1 MAGIVYSS
9 ADALKILFLTH
20 SFPRFSG
27 DAPGSFLLRL
37 ARALA
42 SEGVIVHVIAP
53 SAKGLAREELIDGI
67 RVERFRYAPAGHETL
82 AYSGNMA
89 QDVATSW
96 KSRLALLGYLG
107 SDLSKAIAA
116 RREQR
121 PDIVHAHW
129 WFPSGLIGQGLKLM
143 KGVPLV
149 TTLHGTDVRMAK
161 SIAPS
166 RPFFRAV
173 LRSSSAV
180 TTVSSWLASEVVAIA
195 PGTDV
200 QVAPMPVA
208 SERFQPGG
216 SRETNRFLFAGRL
229 NEQKGLDHL
238 LKALASMQ
246 RLAMLD
252 VVGEG
257 SDAQK
262 LRLHASQL
270 GISDRVVW
278 HGQVD
283 QDRLLGFYQSA
294 TAVIVPS
301 IDEGLGLVAAE
312 ALMCETPVIAF
323 RSGGLTDVIQHGT
336 TGILVPPGNTSELA
350 RALDMVLASPDHSRD
365 LGRAGRMFAVTAF
378 SPESAAAR
386 YAGIYRGV
394 LGQHKT

>member
-1 MAGIVYSS
+1 M
-9 ADALKILFLTH
+9 KILFLTH
-20 SFPRFSG
+20 SFPRYSG

-42 SEGVIVHVIAP
+42 GEGVAVHVIAP
-53 SAKGLAREELIDGI
+53 SAKGLAPEEVIDGI
-67 RVERFRYAPAGHETL
+67 RVERFRYAPAGYETL

-89 QDVATSW
+89 QDVASSW
-96 KSRLALLGYLG
+96 KARLALLGYLG
-107 SDLSKAIAA
+107 SDLSKAISA
-116 RREQR
+116 RRDQR

-129 WFPSGLIGQGLKLM
+129 WFPSGLIGQGVRMLK
-143 KGVPLV
+143 GIPLV

-166 RPFFRAV
+166 RPFFRSV
-173 LRSSSAV
+173 LKASSAV
-180 TTVSSWLASEVVAIA
+180 TTVSTWLASEVTSLA
-195 PGTDV
+195 PGTSV
-200 QVAPMPVA
+200 EIAPMPVA
-208 SERFQPGG
+208 TERFQPGG
-216 SRETNRFLFAGRL
+216 SREANRFLFAGRL
-229 NEQKGLDHL
+229 NEQKGLDHV
-238 LKALASMQ
+238 LKALASME

-283 QDRLLGFYQSA
+283 QGRLLKFYQSA
-294 TAVIVPS
+294 TAVVVPS

-336 TGILVPPGNTSELA
+336 TGILVTPGDTAGLA
-350 RALDMVLASPDHSRD
+350 HALDMVVASPDHAAE
-365 LGRAGRMFAVTAF
+365 LGRTGRKFATAAF
-378 SPESAAAR
+378 SPQAAAAR
-386 YAGIYRGV
+386 YAAIYRGV
-394 LGQHKT
+394 LGQRPA